1 MENRDF
7 SNIPIGLG
15 EIIGSLLEEYISD
28 KGDKIF
34 KNKRLENR
42 LIP

>member
-1 MENRDF
+1 MENRGF

-15 EIIGSLLEEYISD
+15 EIIGSLLGEYISD

-34 KNKRLENR
+34 KNKKLENR